1 MLLRPLNSSF
11 WSSDKFC
18 IDSVQSTRKESIES
32 TDSLFIDS
40 IFEILAELISTNL
53 EVKEAIEFLESEK
66 VDNELFGKMKNI

>member
-1 MLLRPLNSSF
+1 MLFKPLNSSF
-11 WSSDKFC
+11 CSSDKFC